1 MGEVD
6 ILGMMK
12 FKIGPEIFAL
22 FPELT
27 IGVLTVQGIDN
38 HGEEAKIANLLRQ
51 AEKNTKSEF
60 IEGQLGADPRLTSW
74 RQAYRKF
81 GCDPHD
87 YRPSVEALVRRVV
100 KGDQI
105 RHINKL
111 VDLYN
116 LISLE
121 YILPVGGENLVAVR
135 GDIVLTRAEGDEPF
149 IPLGITE
156 TEYPEKGEV
165 IYKDTEGTLCRRF
178 NWREGDRTKI
188 EETTTNAILEIEG
201 LPPTTKEKIKKATE
215 KLADLIKKH
224 CGGQVEIYLLNK
236 ENQEVEFD

>member
-1 MGEVD
+1 
-6 ILGMMK
+6 MMK

-27 IGVLTVQGIDN
+27 IGVLAVRGIDN
-38 HGEEAKIANLLRQ
+38 RGEEAKIADLLRQ
-51 AEKNTKSEF
+51 TEKKTRSGF
-60 IEGQLGADPRLTSW
+60 VEGRLGTDPRLIAW
-74 RQAYRKF
+74 RQAYRQF

-116 LISLE
+116 LVSLD
-121 YILPVGGENLVAVR
+121 YVVPVGGENLMQVT
-135 GDIVLTRAEGDEPF
+135 GDIFLTKAAGNEPF
-149 IPLGITE
+149 IPLGATE
-156 TEYPEKGEV
+156 VEYPEKGEV

-188 EETTTNAILEIEG
+188 EETTTNAILVIEG
-201 LPPTTKEKIKKATE
+201 LPPITKEQIKKATE
-215 KLADLIKKH
+215 KLTDLIKRH
-224 CGGQVEIYLLNK
+224 CGGQVEIYLLDK